1 MYSSNMVRINKNLL
15 VHSLVGGNFGY
26 FQLLT
31 TTNNVAIN
39 IFAHVTWFTCAHISK
54 EYKTRSRNARLH
66 GVYIVN
72 LFRSL
77 LPNFFLNWLYHFSI
91 LLAVYMNVCVNRRT
105 LLFLWYQNEEHSF
118 WTVSVWIT
126 ISQPGTSWIPHKFL
140 PETRWLCSYEFN
152 YQYLVVIYLCWNEG
166 SVGYFFFIISVLKI

>member
-1 MYSSNMVRINKNLL
+1 MLFSVNVLFLSLSIWICVSVVCTFSMYSSNMVRINKNLL

-91 LLAVYMNVCVNRRT
+91 LLAVYMNVFYCNTHLMT
-105 LLFLWYQNEEHSF
+105 LLRFL
-118 WTVSVWIT
+118 
-126 ISQPGTSWIPHKFL
+126 
-140 PETRWLCSYEFN
+140 
-152 YQYLVVIYLCWNEG
+152 
-166 SVGYFFFIISVLKI
+166 